1 MVTAGVF
8 LIIRSSPLFEY
19 STNSLLLITVIGSLT
34 AFFASTVG
42 IVQNDIKKVIA
53 YSTCSQLGYMVF
65 ACGISA
71 YHVSFFHLINHAFLC
86 AVDRYTI
93 LYKAMITTK

>member
-42 IVQNDIKKVIA
+42 IVRN
-53 YSTCSQLGYMVF
+53 M
-65 ACGISA
+65 
-71 YHVSFFHLINHAFLC
+71 
-86 AVDRYTI
+86 
-93 LYKAMITTK
+93 